1 MPGLKK
7 TWRNFGLNN
16 KDFMQYLELIKNL
29 TFVQW
34 AFYFLSIMSLFG
46 ALGTILSKNPIHS
59 VVYLILT
66 FFTLSGIY
74 LLLNAQFLAAVNII
88 VYAGAIMVLF
98 LFVLMFLNLKKE
110 SNELS
115 QNSMLI
121 SAAIAGGLLGL
132 ILIVAIKKAETIRVN
147 YNDFNAKTG
156 MIETLGKVLYNNYML
171 PFELVSVL
179 FLVAMSGAVLLAK
192 REKGDSH
199 F

>member
-34 AFYFLSIMSLFG
+34 TFYFLSIMSLFG

-147 YNDFNAKTG
+147 YNDSDSKTG
-156 MIETLGKVLYNNYML
+156 LIETLGKVLFNNYML

>member
-1 MPGLKK
+1 
-7 TWRNFGLNN
+7 
-16 KDFMQYLELIKNL
+16 MQYLELIKNL
-29 TFVQW
+29 TFVQG
-34 AFYFLSIMSLFG
+34 AFYFLSILSLFG

-59 VVYLILT
+59 VVYLIMT

-110 SNELS
+110 NNELS
-115 QNSMLI
+115 KNSMLV
-121 SAAIAGGLLGL
+121 SASIAGGLLGL
-132 ILIVAIKKAETIRVN
+132 ILIMAIKKADTIRVD
-147 YNDFNAKTG
+147 YNSFDPKTG
-156 MIETLGKVLYNNYML
+156 MIETLGMVLFKNYML

-179 FLVAMSGAVLLAK
+179 FLVAMSGAVLLGK

>member
-34 AFYFLSIMSLFG
+34 TFYFLSIMSLFG

-147 YNDFNAKTG
+147 YSDFDPKTG
-156 MIETLGKVLYNNYML
+156 LIETLGKVLFNNYML

>member
-1 MPGLKK
+1 
-7 TWRNFGLNN
+7 
-16 KDFMQYLELIKNL
+16 
-29 TFVQW
+29 
-34 AFYFLSIMSLFG
+34 
-46 ALGTILSKNPIHS
+46 
-59 VVYLILT
+59 
-66 FFTLSGIY
+66 
-74 LLLNAQFLAAVNII
+74 LAAVNII

-121 SAAIAGGLLGL
+121 SATIAGGLLGL
-132 ILIVAIKKAETIRVN
+132 ILIVAIIKAETIRLI
-147 YNDFNAKTG
+147 YKDFDAKTG
-156 MIETLGKVLYNNYML
+156 MIETLGKVLYTNYML

>member
-1 MPGLKK
+1 
-7 TWRNFGLNN
+7 
-16 KDFMQYLELIKNL
+16 MQYLELIKNL

-34 AFYFLSIMSLFG
+34 TFYFLSIMSLFG

-147 YNDFNAKTG
+147 YNDSDSKTG
-156 MIETLGKVLYNNYML
+156 LIETLGKVLFNNYML

>member
-1 MPGLKK
+1 
-7 TWRNFGLNN
+7 
-16 KDFMQYLELIKNL
+16 MQYLEIIKNL
-29 TFVQW
+29 SFVQW
-34 AFYFLSIMSLFG
+34 AFYFLSVLSLFG

-59 VVYLILT
+59 VVYLIMT

-115 QNSMLI
+115 KNSMLI
-121 SAAIAGGLLGL
+121 SATIAGSLLGL
-132 ILIVAIKKAETIRVN
+132 ILIVAIKKAETIKVD
-147 YNDFNAKTG
+147 YGDFDPKTG
-156 MIETLGKVLYNNYML
+156 MIETLGKVLFNNYML

-179 FLVAMSGAVLLAK
+179 FLVAMSGAVLLGK